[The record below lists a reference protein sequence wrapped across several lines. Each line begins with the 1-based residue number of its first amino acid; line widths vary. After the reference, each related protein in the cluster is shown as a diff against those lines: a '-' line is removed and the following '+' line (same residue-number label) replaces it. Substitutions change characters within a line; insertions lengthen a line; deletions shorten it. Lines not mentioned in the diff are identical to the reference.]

1 MNKKP
6 GYALISSILI
16 IAVVVFVMSGA
27 SASGYI
33 TGKVIDNSTLQP
45 IKGAIVTIN
54 DYIVETDEKGFFK
67 ITTAAQK
74 VSVRAHGYSRTEQ
87 LITAPPLLISPFY
100 STSLT
105 IKLAPFTPKALYLSF
120 YGAGSKTLRESALR
134 LIDTQR
140 SLTRWL

>member
-67 ITTAAQK
+67 INTAAQK

-87 LITAPPLLISPFY
+87 LITAPQNGFDEIQFDYVRFPDAKGPAFSVENTEENRVNAISGF
-100 STSLT
+100 LT
-105 IKLAPFTPKALYLSF
+105 EVK
-120 YGAGSKTLRESALR
+120 
-134 LIDTQR
+134 
-140 SLTRWL
+140 